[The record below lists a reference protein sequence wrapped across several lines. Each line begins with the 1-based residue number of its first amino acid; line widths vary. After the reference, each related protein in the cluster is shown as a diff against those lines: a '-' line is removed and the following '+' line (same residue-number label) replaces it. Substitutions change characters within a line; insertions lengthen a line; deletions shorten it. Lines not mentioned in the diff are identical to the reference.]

1 MYFLGS
7 ASLYYVVKSD
17 SHKAE
22 LNPKMKKKILHTL
35 LNGMI
40 AHKEL
45 YQLIQLLLLLKSV
58 KTRKVNRI

>member
-45 YQLIQLLLLLKSV
+45 YQLLVL
-58 KTRKVNRI
+58 R